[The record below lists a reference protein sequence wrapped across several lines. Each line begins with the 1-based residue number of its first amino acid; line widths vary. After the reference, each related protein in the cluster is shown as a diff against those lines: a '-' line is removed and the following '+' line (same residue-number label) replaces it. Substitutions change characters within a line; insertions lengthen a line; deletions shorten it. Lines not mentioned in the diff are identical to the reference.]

1 MKHPFQT
8 GDSITRFHAE
18 RVACLALALCAGR
31 SPEEAAAAIASRVI
45 ESLRAKLPTEAAQ
58 REVER

>member
-8 GDSITRFHAE
+8 GDSISRFHAE

-31 SPEEAAAAIASRVI
+31 SPEQIAAEIASRTLAA
-45 ESLRAKLPTEAAQ
+45 LRAKCQPSTQAAP
-58 REVER
+58 R